1 MASWSATGH
10 CQFCARRTRNVK
22 PREPE
27 VTEAILAESVAKDPR
42 VAELGRNSRLHRYAK
57 SSFQQAAEAI
67 DLLKEKFQFLQA
79 NHEKISQLI
88 GHGFQARF
96 CSWEW

>member
-1 MASWSATGH
+1 
-10 CQFCARRTRNVK
+10 
-22 PREPE
+22 
-27 VTEAILAESVAKDPR
+27 
-42 VAELGRNSRLHRYAK
+42 
-57 SSFQQAAEAI
+57 AEAI
-67 DLLKEKFQFLQA
+67 DLLKEKFQFLQT